1 MAITATTT
9 LRQSQCAFRLGNNPT
24 ISGPMLILS
33 LFDAT
38 GKTFIKNWQFD
49 QSSHIQIGRDP
60 ENQVVIDDPLVSRF
74 HADLQANNQW
84 QLISHGTNGT
94 FVNGQKVEQAIL
106 VSGNMLQLG
115 AGGPLLRFETVGA
128 IHCQHQGNTPD
139 RLFCV
144 HCGQPILVVKTIRDY
159 QILKPL
165 GQGGMGSTYLA
176 WNQQRMLVLK
186 EMNAEVANNTK
197 AQELFEREAKILS
210 TLQHSGIPRYQDF
223 FAEAGKRY
231 LAMDLVHGQDLERYV
246 ISKGPVTLQQAI
258 EWVLQL
264 CEILTYIHSQRPP
277 LIHRDVKPANLLVS
291 NVGQRIFLIDFGA
304 VKESGSVG
312 STRIGAPDYMAPEQ
326 NQGKPVT
333 QSDIYALGPTI
344 LFLVTGENPSKYLTL
359 TTKGYEFSV
368 SNVPTI
374 TPQLADVIHKMSAD
388 RASER
393 YATAA
398 AAAIALQNCL

>member
-1 MAITATTT
+1 
-9 LRQSQCAFRLGNNPT
+9 
-24 ISGPMLILS
+24 
-33 LFDAT
+33 
-38 GKTFIKNWQFD
+38 
-49 QSSHIQIGRDP
+49 
-60 ENQVVIDDPLVSRF
+60 
-74 HADLQANNQW
+74 
-84 QLISHGTNGT
+84 
-94 FVNGQKVEQAIL
+94 
-106 VSGNMLQLG
+106 
-115 AGGPLLRFETVGA
+115 
-128 IHCQHQGNTPD
+128 
-139 RLFCV
+139 
-144 HCGQPILVVKTIRDY
+144 
-159 QILKPL
+159 
-165 GQGGMGSTYLA
+165 
-176 WNQQRMLVLK
+176 MLVLK

-210 TLQHSGIPRYQDF
+210 TLQHSGIPSYQDF

-231 LAMDLVHGQDLERYV
+231 LAMDLVHGQDLERY
-246 ISKGPVTLQQAI
+246 IINKGPVTIQQAS
-258 EWVLQL
+258 EWMLQL

-291 NVGQRIFLIDFGA
+291 NVGQQIFLIDFGA

-359 TTKGYEFSV
+359 TAKGYEFSV
-368 SNVPTI
+368 KNVPTI
-374 TPQLADVIHKMSAD
+374 TPKLADVIHKMSAD

-398 AAAIALQNCL
+398 EAAIALKSCL